1 MEAIFL
7 FNTLSMACL
16 CLLVFIWLGRSR
28 FLFLKTANLKLCA
41 ARIGAA
47 FGLYGLLPTAEG
59 ASVAT
64 CDVKNHPSSFV
75 RHDLTSNDCRL
86 RVYAIIAIIVSNTIN
101 VIAALAA
108 RGFRLGLRLLLLLA
122 LLLGSAYSARAATV
136 MCSDFNGVVDGNK
149 PSDFNRVRSA
159 STFGIDMNCTI
170 KNFPE
175 SVGGFPITNINF
187 QFPYQQSYLII
198 FNNVYYDGNMS
209 CNDPTQSEFSMW
221 LTNDSFTNISS
232 NCQEFF
238 IPVDGIRKNNPAGQT
253 TASIGQPFTYT
264 LTFPDMAVLTDS
276 GYVYSG
282 TPDTDDIYHIQITD
296 DLTATNADLTYVND
310 TAVLKNIDGSI
321 IATHLNNSGDN
332 KHLSF
337 SYLDNPALALIP
349 AGTQLVLEFQ
359 VVLDDTS
366 ANVPGK
372 QFINTAHWELGRM
385 IDGTN
390 FEPLP
395 GQDGITQPMTI
406 VGPNLVVTKTS
417 TMPNIN
423 IGTQA
428 PYTIN
433 VQNTGGSDAWNTTI
447 TDNIPAGMC
456 TYDPTSTVTA
466 QIFASDGVTPVGA
479 PLVNGTDYS
488 VTWNGGSSSACQL
501 SLQMLSDAAKIG
513 PTHHLIINYQAMLDA
528 GVSSGTFTNIAGATR
543 WFSADSSVAG
553 RREYDRTLTD
563 GTPDIPDF
571 QDAYTITAAVQG
583 YYFLKSVEDL
593 TTGAYPAKGA
603 FAGDRLRYT
612 LQIQNFN
619 IPPLNGITAVDDLG
633 AQNMFPAFVPGSLT
647 LAGTNLPSGTYT
659 VNPTGGTNGAGIVRI
674 HDLNLASNEQY
685 EIQFDVTLASNLT
698 NHTIVSNQ
706 ASLTGTV
713 SGGSVLS
720 GGSDDPYDNDGPA
733 MLGSSKA
740 HPTLVEIQTPGGPS
754 KNSPTPST
762 ATIGQQVSYRIAVPA
777 TPVNVPLYD
786 VKIMDN
792 LPANVSFVDVAKI
805 SGSGSWTP
813 VNSGSD
819 TNLII
824 QDTATGIDIPAGE
837 QVVVE
842 VTVKLLNTLTNV
854 AGLNFTNA
862 ASYTYNKIDGN
873 VSTQTP
879 GGDSPDANMTVVEP
893 NLTATKVASNVTP
906 GKAAGDPITGGD
918 IIQYVVTIT
927 NGGNATA
934 YDVNVVD
941 TLPSAL
947 TFYSIFVPTAT
958 INSSSVSSFVSTPA
972 GAPAGPLV
980 WGHGNGDGSLDIPA
994 GDSLVLTY
1002 RVQVLDSTAATFSN
1016 QVWIDWTS
1024 LNGVS
1029 ADERTGDGCPN
1040 TTAPNNYCF
1049 GPASETSTTTDNN
1062 NLTKAIVADSY

>member
-1 MEAIFL
+1 
-7 FNTLSMACL
+7 
-16 CLLVFIWLGRSR
+16 
-28 FLFLKTANLKLCA
+28 
-41 ARIGAA
+41 
-47 FGLYGLLPTAEG
+47 
-59 ASVAT
+59 
-64 CDVKNHPSSFV
+64 
-75 RHDLTSNDCRL
+75 
-86 RVYAIIAIIVSNTIN
+86 
-101 VIAALAA
+101 
-108 RGFRLGLRLLLLLA
+108 
-122 LLLGSAYSARAATV
+122 
-136 MCSDFNGVVDGNK
+136 
-149 PSDFNRVRSA
+149 
-159 STFGIDMNCTI
+159 
-170 KNFPE
+170 
-175 SVGGFPITNINF
+175 
-187 QFPYQQSYLII
+187 
-198 FNNVYYDGNMS
+198 
-209 CNDPTQSEFSMW
+209 
-221 LTNDSFTNISS
+221 
-232 NCQEFF
+232 
-238 IPVDGIRKNNPAGQT
+238 
-253 TASIGQPFTYT
+253 
-264 LTFPDMAVLTDS
+264 AVLTDS

-282 TPDTDDIYHIQITD
+282 LPDTEDIYHIQITD
-296 DLTATNADLTYVND
+296 DLTATGADLTYVNN

-321 IATHLNNSGDN
+321 ITQLTNSGDN

-337 SYLDNPALALIP
+337 SYTDNPALSLIP
-349 AGTQLVLEFQ
+349 AGTQLVLEFT
-359 VVLDDTS
+359 VVLDDNS
-366 ANVPGK
+366 ANVPGT

-385 IDGTN
+385 INGTN
-390 FEPLP
+390 YEPLP

-406 VGPNLVVTKTS
+406 VGPDLLVTKTS

-466 QIFASDGVTPVGA
+466 QIFASDGTT
-479 PLVNGTDYS
+479 LVADLTDTDFS

-501 SLQMLSDAAKIG
+501 SLQMISDAAKIG
-513 PTHHLIINYQAMLDA
+513 PTQRLIINYQAMLDA
-528 GVSSGTFTNIAGATR
+528 GITSGNMFTNVAGATR
-543 WFSADSSVAG
+543 WFSAASSDTG
-553 RREYDRTLTD
+553 RREYDRTLTN
-563 GTPDIPDF
+563 GTPGVMDF

-593 TTGAYPAKGA
+593 TTGTYPAKA
-603 FAGDRLRYT
+603 AYAGDRLRYT
-612 LQIQNFN
+612 LQIQNYN
-619 IPPLNGITAVDDLG
+619 IPPLNDITAEDDLG
-633 AQNMFPAFVPGSLT
+633 AQNGFTAFVPGSLS
-647 LAGTNLPSGTYT
+647 LAGTNLPAGTYT
-659 VNPTGGTNGAGIVRI
+659 VDPTGGTNGAGIVRI

-720 GGSDDPYDNDGPA
+720 GDSDDPYIYGPT
-733 MLGSSKA
+733 MLGSTA
-740 HPTLVEIQTPGGPS
+740 DPTQLEIQTPGRPS
-754 KNSPTPST
+754 KNSPIPST
-762 ATIGQQVSYRIAVPA
+762 ATIGQQFSYTITVPE
-777 TPVNVPLYD
+777 TPVDVPLYD
-786 VKIMDN
+786 VRILDN
-792 LPANVSFVDVAKI
+792 LPANVSFLSVAKI

-824 QDTATGIDIPAGE
+824 QDTAIGIDIPEGE

-842 VTVKLLNTLTNV
+842 VTVKLLNTQTNV
-854 AGLNFTNA
+854 ADLNFTNI
-862 ASYTYNKIDGN
+862 ASYTYNKIDGI
-873 VSTQTP
+873 VTSQTP
-879 GGDSPDANMTVVEP
+879 GGDSPNANMTVVEP

-947 TFYSIFVPTAT
+947 TFYSSFVPTAT
-958 INSSSVSSFVSTPA
+958 INSASVSGFVATPA

-980 WGHGNGDGSLDIPA
+980 WGRDNGDGSLDIPA

-1002 RVQVLDSTAATFSN
+1002 RVQVLESTAATFSN
-1016 QVWIDWTS
+1016 QAWIDWTS

-1040 TTAPNNYCF
+1040 TTAPNNYCY
-1049 GPASETSTTTDNN
+1049 GPASVTSTTTDNN
-1062 NLTKAIVADSY
+1062 RLDKAIITDTYVDAPSTANDKILRIGDTATYRLTFNLGEGTTRSVKVQDVLPAGMVYDRLVSITPASGSSTFTYSIVSQPASGDTGTLVWDLGNVVNAPSNDGTPVDALVIEYEAKVLPDAGIAQTPTTSLTNTAT